1 MFQIKTLNLLNN
13 PSDNEVALCDRL
25 LQDDLFPQSLYVMS
39 LRACALYHLHGTRI
53 TFFVNPNSVDRRVT
67 PDFGSAELQFKKIL
81 AVDPFR
87 VDDMDVYS
95 NILYVTE
102 NRLELSKLAHDFLAL
117 DKDKPEICCLVG
129 RPKSLC
135 YLEAHLTS
143 PGNHYS
149 LRAEHEKAIKYF
161 RRATQLDRTY
171 LSAWTLMGHEYIEM
185 KNSHAAI
192 EAYRKAVGERFTY
205 SCDASRAWLT
215 RLMDPQTSTGKIIGR
230 GTVSDRHT
238 NYSACINTPCTIIST
253 LQLFGASLPSMKLL
267 LPCLIVLSTRHRTC
281 RRRLSV
287 FLSSSP
293 TSASLHPR

>member
-39 LRACALYHLHGTRI
+39 LRACALYHLHGARI
-53 TFFVNPNSVDRRVT
+53 ASLVSRTSINRYAT

-129 RPKSLC
+129 GLRSLAILPKS
-135 YLEAHLTS
+135 
-143 PGNHYS
+143 
-149 LRAEHEKAIKYF
+149 
-161 RRATQLDRTY
+161 
-171 LSAWTLMGHEYIEM
+171 
-185 KNSHAAI
+185 
-192 EAYRKAVGERFTY
+192 V
-205 SCDASRAWLT
+205 
-215 RLMDPQTSTGKIIGR
+215 
-230 GTVSDRHT
+230 
-238 NYSACINTPCTIIST
+238 
-253 LQLFGASLPSMKLL
+253 
-267 LPCLIVLSTRHRTC
+267 
-281 RRRLSV
+281 
-287 FLSSSP
+287 
-293 TSASLHPR
+293 